1 MNNGS
6 NNEEFLRRLKELLAG
21 FGYALGEDADK
32 LLIEAAA
39 AAERQLS
46 AQLGETAQEAMPAA
60 KLDLAAALYL
70 RGEAYQAGAEAA
82 GGVKAVTMGDVALT
96 FDEEGTAAG
105 RRLQLS
111 DELYRSAMV
120 QIAGERGVQW

>member
-21 FGYALGEDADK
+21 FGYAVGEDGEN
-32 LLIEAAA
+32 LLAEACA
-39 AAERQLS
+39 AAERQLA
-46 AQLGETAQEAMPAA
+46 AQLGETAQDAFGAA

-70 RGEAYQAGAEAA
+70 KGEAYQAGAAA
-82 GGVKAVTMGDVALT
+82 ADVKAVTMGDVSLT
-96 FDEEGTAAG
+96 FDADGTALG
-105 RRLQLS
+105 RRLALS